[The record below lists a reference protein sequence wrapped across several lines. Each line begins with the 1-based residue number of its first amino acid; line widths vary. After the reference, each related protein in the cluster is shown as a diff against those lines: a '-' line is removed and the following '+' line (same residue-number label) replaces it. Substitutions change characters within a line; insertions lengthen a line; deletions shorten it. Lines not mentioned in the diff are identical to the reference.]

1 LKEKYILLPVILV
14 FNIFV
19 MRVPVGIS
27 NRHIH
32 LGQADADKLFGKN
45 HEFKVLKELSQ
56 PGQFAYE
63 EVVTLV
69 GPKGSLAKVRVL
81 WPCRKETQVEVSL
94 TDTFAL
100 GVMAPIQISGDLEGT
115 PGIKVVGPEGEVELS
130 RGVIVAQ
137 RHLHISVA
145 DAKDRGLKNKEIIKI
160 RVEGPRA
167 MIFDNVSVRV
177 DDRYV
182 LDCHIDTDEANAAAL
197 KGGAWGEIVK

>member
-1 LKEKYILLPVILV
+1 
-14 FNIFV
+14 
-19 MRVPVGIS
+19 MRVPVWIS

-45 HEFKVLKELSQ
+45 HEFKILKELSQ
-56 PGQFAYE
+56 PGQYAYE

-69 GPKGSLAKVRVL
+69 GPKGSIAKVRVL
-81 WPCRKETQVEVSL
+81 GPCRKETQVEVSL

-100 GVMAPIQISGDLEGT
+100 GVMAPIKISGDLEGT
-115 PGIKVVGPEGEVELS
+115 PGIKVVGPEGEIEMS

-160 RVEGPRA
+160 RVEWPRA

-182 LDCHIDTDEANAAAL
+182 LDCHIDTDEANAAGL
-197 KGGAWGEIVK
+197 KAGAWGEIVK

>member
-1 LKEKYILLPVILV
+1 MKEKYILLPVILV

-81 WPCRKETQVEVSL
+81 
-94 TDTFAL
+94 
-100 GVMAPIQISGDLEGT
+100 
-115 PGIKVVGPEGEVELS
+115 
-130 RGVIVAQ
+130 
-137 RHLHISVA
+137 
-145 DAKDRGLKNKEIIKI
+145 
-160 RVEGPRA
+160 
-167 MIFDNVSVRV
+167 
-177 DDRYV
+177 
-182 LDCHIDTDEANAAAL
+182 
-197 KGGAWGEIVK
+197 